1 MDNTVGS
8 LSDSQKSIITGK
20 LLGDGSLR
28 KKRRTLLEINHSHR
42 QKEYVFWLYDRLK
55 NLVRTPPKLRKSGIN
70 RLAYRFTTLS
80 HEALNSFYEDF
91 YGLSGY
97 KQVPTTL
104 NMDGLTLAV
113 WFMDDGSKSRRS
125 IYLNTQQFKIDDQ
138 RLLLD
143 KLQDL
148 NIKATLNKDK
158 SYHRIRL
165 SQETICTYLKLIKPY
180 VIESMLYKLPK

>member
-1 MDNTVGS
+1 MGS

-28 KKRRTLLEINHSHR
+28 KKKNTLLEINHSHK

-55 NLVRTPPKLRKSGIN
+55 NLVRTPPKKRAFGLN
-70 RLAYRFTTLS
+70 RFSYRFTTLS
-80 HEALNSFYEDF
+80 YEALNSFYEDF
-91 YGLSGY
+91 YLPSGY
-97 KQVPTTL
+97 KHVPTTL
-104 NMDGLTLAV
+104 KMDGLSLAV

-125 IYLNTQQFKIDDQ
+125 VYLNTQQFKIVDQ
-138 RLLLD
+138 LLLLD

-158 SYHRIRL
+158 NYHRIRL
-165 SQETICTYLKLIKPY
+165 SHQTIFTYLNLIRPY